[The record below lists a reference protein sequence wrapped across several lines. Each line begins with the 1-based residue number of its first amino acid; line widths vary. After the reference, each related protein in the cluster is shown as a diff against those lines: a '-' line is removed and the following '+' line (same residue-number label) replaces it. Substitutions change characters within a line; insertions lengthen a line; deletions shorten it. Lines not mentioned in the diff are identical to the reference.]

1 MAELFLALSGPLAN
15 SVLDFY
21 LEYQLL
27 FNTVVV
33 LYGALLAVAH
43 FNLQRIESFL
53 LEQYETEDLE
63 EALEALARESD
74 ESIVERI
81 NNELRFPVIASP
93 YFFAVHRVSR
103 RALIV
108 VIGKKE
114 KIPGRRLEE
123 LLALEHSETRH

>member
-1 MAELFLALSGPLAN
+1 MAELFLSLSGPLAN
-15 SVLDFY
+15 RVVDFY
-21 LEYQLL
+21 LEHQLL
-27 FNTVVV
+27 LNTLVV

-43 FNLQRIESFL
+43 FNLQRIQAFL
-53 LEQYETEDLE
+53 LEQYETEEQE

-81 NNELRFPVIASP
+81 NGELRFPLIASP

-103 RALIV
+103 RNLIY

-114 KIPGRRLEE
+114 KIPRKRLEE
-123 LLALEHSETRH
+123 LLALEHSHTTQ